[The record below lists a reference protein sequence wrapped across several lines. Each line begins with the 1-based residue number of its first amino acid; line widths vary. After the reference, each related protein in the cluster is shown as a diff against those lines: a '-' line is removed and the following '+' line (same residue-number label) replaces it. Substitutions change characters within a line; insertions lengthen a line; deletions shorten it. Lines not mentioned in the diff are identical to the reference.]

1 MILFNLLKMIAKHHI
16 HYVNL
21 KLMENLNQQYQKL
34 SPPQFLMK
42 ALLMQL
48 LQPIR
53 DRTCLN
59 KSNHTDTQLNETS
72 ATICT
77 PTSSDSTITGSKS
90 IDARDYYKFNWQ
102 EYELKTVATSHE
114 MKLK

>member
-1 MILFNLLKMIAKHHI
+1 
-16 HYVNL
+16 
-21 KLMENLNQQYQKL
+21 MENLNQQYQKL

-90 IDARDYYKFNWQ
+90 IDARDYLNSIGKNMS
-102 EYELKTVATSHE
+102 LKLLLHHT
-114 MKLK
+114 K

>member
-1 MILFNLLKMIAKHHI
+1 
-16 HYVNL
+16 
-21 KLMENLNQQYQKL
+21 MENLNQQYQKL

-59 KSNHTDTQLNETS
+59 KSNHTDTQLNTQLLDQNLLMPVT
-72 ATICT
+72 TIN
-77 PTSSDSTITGSKS
+77 S
-90 IDARDYYKFNWQ
+90 IGKNM
-102 EYELKTVATSHE
+102 S
-114 MKLK
+114 